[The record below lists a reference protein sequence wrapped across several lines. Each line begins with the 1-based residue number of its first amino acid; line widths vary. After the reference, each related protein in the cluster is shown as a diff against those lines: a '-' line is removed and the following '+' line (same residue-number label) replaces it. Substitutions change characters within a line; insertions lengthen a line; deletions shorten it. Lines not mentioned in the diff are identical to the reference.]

1 MHEQEVDLLEEEVG
15 LHEQEADLLEQ
26 EVGLL
31 EQEVDLLEQKVGLH
45 EKVDLHE
52 EYLVLVPLFVGYPVL
67 AVFAYCSEEQQFLV
81 D

>member
-1 MHEQEVDLLEEEVG
+1 MHEQEVDLLEEEVD

-31 EQEVDLLEQKVGLH
+31 EQEVDLLEQKVG
-45 EKVDLHE
+45 LHE